1 MTMDGIL
8 FDVDD
13 TLVDTKGAFARA
25 LEAVRAEHLP
35 HVPAERDPEILS
47 HWRTDPGGFYSRYTR
62 GEMDH
67 VTQRRHRAALLHETF
82 GAAPVTETSFEAWD
96 ALFWGTF
103 ERSWAAHDDARA
115 AIDAVLAAGLRVGVV
130 TNAATEL
137 QERKLKAAGLGDLP
151 VLVGVDTLGFGK
163 PDPRVFLEGARKLGT
178 EPSRTAYVG
187 DEPTVDALAAHEA
200 GLTGVW
206 LDRAGHRRGPG
217 YAGHALPGSGL
228 PGSGLSDAALSGAL
242 GSGAG
247 QPGTGQAEPAEPGL
261 AEPGLAEPGLAQ
273 PGLAEPNAAQ
283 RAVLRGDPQNP
294 EALRAAGVVVVETLA
309 ELPAALGY

>member
-25 LEAVRAEHLP
+25 LVAVRAEHLP
-35 HVPAERDPEILS
+35 HVSPERDPEILS
-47 HWRTDPGGFYSRYTR
+47 HWRTDPGGYYSRYTR

-67 VTQRRHRAALLHETF
+67 LTQRRHRAALLHETF
-82 GAAPVTETSFEAWD
+82 GAAPVTESSFEAWD

-103 ERSWAAHDDARA
+103 EQSWTAHDDARA
-115 AIDAVLAAGLRVGVV
+115 AIDAVVAAGIRVGVV
-130 TNAATEL
+130 TNAAAEL
-137 QERKLKAAGLGDLP
+137 QERKLKVAGLADLP

-163 PDPRVFLEGARKLGT
+163 PDPRVFLEGARRLGT

-206 LDRAGHRRGPG
+206 LDRVGHRRGPG
-217 YAGHALPGSGL
+217 YGGPARSGSAPSGHAQPGAAQ
-228 PGSGLSDAALSGAL
+228 PDAALRAAL
-242 GSGAG
+242 
-247 QPGTGQAEPAEPGL
+247 
-261 AEPGLAEPGLAQ
+261 
-273 PGLAEPNAAQ
+273 Q
-283 RAVLRGDPQNP
+283 RDPQDP
-294 EALRAAGVVVVETLA
+294 DALRAAGVVVIETLA
-309 ELPAALGY
+309 DLPAALGYDTLAGPIADA

>member
-1 MTMDGIL
+1 MTIAGIL

-103 ERSWAAHDDARA
+103 ERSWTAHDDARA
-115 AIDAVLAAGLRVGVV
+115 AVDAALAAGLRVGVV

-137 QERKLKAAGLGDLP
+137 QERKLKVAGLGDLP

-163 PDPRVFLEGARKLGT
+163 PDPRVFAEGARKLGV
-178 EPSRTAYVG
+178 EPAQAAYVG

-206 LDRAGHRRGPG
+206 LDRAGHRRGPRATAVTRG
-217 YAGHALPGSGL
+217 RVRGSSATRRTRRRCVRRASWS
-228 PGSGLSDAALSGAL
+228 SGRCRSFRRPWA
-242 GSGAG
+242 
-247 QPGTGQAEPAEPGL
+247 TGPPSA
-261 AEPGLAEPGLAQ
+261 
-273 PGLAEPNAAQ
+273 
-283 RAVLRGDPQNP
+283 DPI
-294 EALRAAGVVVVETLA
+294 
-309 ELPAALGY
+309 

>member
-103 ERSWAAHDDARA
+103 ERSWTAHDDARA

-217 YAGHALPGSGL
+217 YGGHARPV
-228 PGSGLSDAALSGAL
+228 SGLSDAALSGAL

-247 QPGTGQAEPAEPGL
+247 QPGTGQ
-261 AEPGLAEPGLAQ
+261 
-273 PGLAEPNAAQ
+273 PNAAQ

-309 ELPAALGY
+309 ELPAALGYGTGPATSR

>member
-35 HVPAERDPEILS
+35 HVPAARDPEILS

-103 ERSWAAHDDARA
+103 ERSWTAHDDARA
-115 AIDAVLAAGLRVGVV
+115 AVDAALAAGLRVGVV

-137 QERKLKAAGLGDLP
+137 QERKLKVAGLGDLP

-187 DEPTVDALAAHEA
+187 DEPTVDALAALQA

-217 YAGHALPGSGL
+217 YGAHAHAHAHAQNDAALPG
-228 PGSGLSDAALSGAL
+228 
-242 GSGAG
+242 
-247 QPGTGQAEPAEPGL
+247 
-261 AEPGLAEPGLAQ
+261 
-273 PGLAEPNAAQ
+273 AAQ
-283 RAVLRGDPQNP
+283 RAALAGDPQDP
-294 EALRAAGVVVVETLA
+294 EAMRAAGVVVIETLA
-309 ELPAALGY
+309 QLPAALGYVQGQGAASS